1 MAKDSSFDVVSEI
14 DLQEV
19 DNAINQA
26 QKEIGTR
33 YDFRGTTA
41 AVDFNRK
48 DETLTLTAENDVQ
61 LEAVRKV
68 VVEKF
73 IKRNIEPSAM
83 DPQKM
88 EQATHNT
95 VRQLVKLRSGLDKD
109 TAKQITKKIK
119 EVAAEQ
125 KLKVNAQIDGESIR
139 VKSAKRD
146 DLQAVMKAL
155 KEDGPDVP
163 LQFTNYR

>member
-1 MAKDSSFDVVSEI
+1 MAKESSFDVVSEI

-19 DNAINQA
+19 DNAFNQA
-26 QKEIGTR
+26 KKEITTR
-33 YDFRGTTA
+33 FDFRGTTA
-41 AVDFNRK
+41 DVEFSRK
-48 DETLTLTAENDVQ
+48 DETLTLTAENEPQ

-68 VVEKF
+68 LVEKF
-73 IKRNIEPSAM
+73 IKRGIEPSAM
-83 DPQKM
+83 DPQKL
-88 EQATHNT
+88 EHASHDT
-95 VRQLVKLRSGLDKD
+95 VRQLVKLRSGIDKD

-119 EVAAEQ
+119 DVAAEQ
-125 KLKVNAQIDGESIR
+125 KLKVNAQIDGEAVR
-139 VKSAKRD
+139 VRSAKRD